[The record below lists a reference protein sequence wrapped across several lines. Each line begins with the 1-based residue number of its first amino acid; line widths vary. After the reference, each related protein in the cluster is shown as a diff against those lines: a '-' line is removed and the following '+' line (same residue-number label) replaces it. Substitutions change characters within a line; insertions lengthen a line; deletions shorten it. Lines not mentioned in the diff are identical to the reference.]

1 MSLRKPRTEWK
12 LAELAEEAGVSPRTV
27 RYYVQRGLLSAPN
40 FRGPDTAYGEEHFI
54 RLKAIRVLQA
64 RFLPLDAIQAE
75 LQRLSLDELR
85 TLAESEP
92 TPAPPPPPLA
102 PSPVAGS
109 HSVAPPAPGRRPT
122 EMNHY
127 QRWELMPGL
136 ELHVSDTA
144 DAKVRALAERV
155 RALIEEAMTKVPAG
169 LMTNSGL
176 QIPLQGVEVT
186 GELLGGHARVR
197 VRQRYRNNE
206 TTPVEAIYTFPLPS
220 DATLSA
226 FTMTCAGRRIEGI
239 VKEREEAFQTYDDAL
254 AAGHGAALLDQE
266 RSNVFTAQVG
276 NLLPSEETVIEV
288 EFLQAVTA
296 EEGSVRWM
304 LPTLVAPR
312 YIPGD
317 TSGDRTGHGTAEPT
331 SSVPDADRISPPI
344 GQVNYGL
351 RMDLLVDLGREV
363 VVESPSHAIALT
375 KESPTRTR
383 VSFSRGEVS
392 LDRDLVLSLR
402 SPDTSAVFTPLVTH
416 RQGDNPG
423 TFALTVVPDLL
434 SLATA
439 VPKQEVIF
447 LVDVSGSMDGDSL
460 PQAKAALRLCL
471 RHLRETDRF
480 NIIAFESN
488 YHSFRPQPVP
498 FTQRTLEDADRWVD
512 ALQANGGTE
521 LLKPLTFAARTAPDG
536 VLVLL
541 TDGQVGNEEQILRAV
556 LAERKTAR
564 VYSFGIGT
572 NVSDAL
578 LRDLARQTRGDVE
591 FIHPGERIDEK
602 VVAQFSRALA
612 PRVTELQV
620 YFDGIEGVELAP
632 AELPVMVDGIPW
644 TLMGRYPRPG
654 FGKVTLRGRSGV
666 EPFAL
671 SVNVHFPH
679 ESDRPAVEKLWAAE
693 RIKGWLDASLTGR
706 RADAMK
712 KRIVE
717 LAVSH
722 QLVTRYTSF
731 VVVEQRTGDRRTSGQ
746 PETRVVPVN
755 APAGWAMFGAQSK
768 DEAAS
773 TGVVARPGA
782 RGGGGY
788 VGGPPAQMPP
798 PGIMVPA
805 SPSPIVV
812 AGAPPP
818 RPSAPAPASAAAP
831 SRSRR
836 EVAAA
841 PEKKK
846 GGILNRLFSEGGSSE
861 AESSKSFSG
870 VMDYLAMDSGAEEEV
885 AMEPAPRKQRE
896 RADSGAE
903 GLLGQQLANGLW
915 AASGA
920 GPEPVRQARATALAL
935 LELLRQGIT
944 SSHALHG
951 AQVKKAVEALL
962 SLAGQLSSAPE
973 VAELALG
980 VAWLVAAGPRTRGR
994 IEQAAKP
1001 WTSLSGRL
1009 GNDTEL
1015 RQHVDALAS
1024 R

>member
-1 MSLRKPRTEWK
+1 
-12 LAELAEEAGVSPRTV
+12 
-27 RYYVQRGLLSAPN
+27 
-40 FRGPDTAYGEEHFI
+40 
-54 RLKAIRVLQA
+54 
-64 RFLPLDAIQAE
+64 
-75 LQRLSLDELR
+75 
-85 TLAESEP
+85 
-92 TPAPPPPPLA
+92 
-102 PSPVAGS
+102 
-109 HSVAPPAPGRRPT
+109 
-122 EMNHY
+122 
-127 QRWELMPGL
+127 
-136 ELHVSDTA
+136 
-144 DAKVRALAERV
+144 
-155 RALIEEAMTKVPAG
+155 MTKVPAG

-176 QIPLQGVEVT
+176 QIPLQGVEIT

-206 TTPVEAIYTFPLPS
+206 PTPVEAIYTFPLPS

-226 FTMTCAGRRIEGI
+226 FSMTCAGRRVEGI

-276 NLLPSEETVIEV
+276 NLLPSEETLIEV

-296 EEGSVRWM
+296 EEGCVRWM

-312 YIPGD
+312 YIPGA
-317 TSGDRTGHGTAEPT
+317 TSGDRTSHGTAEPT

-363 VVESPSHAIALT
+363 VVESPSHAITLT
-375 KESPTRTR
+375 RESPTRTR
-383 VSFSRGEVS
+383 VSFSRGEVA

-416 RQGDNPG
+416 RQGDKPG

-434 SLATA
+434 SHATA
-439 VPKQEVIF
+439 TPKQEVIF

-471 RHLRETDRF
+471 RHLREGDRF
-480 NIIAFESN
+480 NVIAFESS
-488 YHSFRPQPVP
+488 YHSFQPQPVP
-498 FTQRTLEDADRWVD
+498 FTQRMLEDADRWVS
-512 ALQANGGTE
+512 ALQASGGTE
-521 LLKPLTFAARTAPDG
+521 LLGPMEFAARTAPDG

-578 LRDLARQTRGDVE
+578 LRDLAKQTGGDVE

-612 PRVTELQV
+612 PRVTELQATFEGV
-620 YFDGIEGVELAP
+620 EGVELAP
-632 AELPVMVDGIPW
+632 AELPTMVDGIPW
-644 TLMGRYPRPG
+644 TLMGRYPAPG
-654 FGKVTLRGRSGV
+654 FGKVTLRGRSGR

-671 SVNVHFPH
+671 SVNVHFPSD
-679 ESDRPAVEKLWAAE
+679 SDRPAVEKLWAAE
-693 RIKGWLDASLTGR
+693 RIKGWQDASLTGR
-706 RADAMK
+706 RAESMK

-717 LAVSH
+717 LAVAH
-722 QLVTRYTSF
+722 QIVTRYTSF
-731 VVVEQRTGDRRTSGQ
+731 VVVEQRTSERRTSGQ

-755 APAGWAMFGAQSK
+755 APAGWAMFGSK
-768 DEAAS
+768 DKAETVSA
-773 TGVVARPGA
+773 GVVARPGA
-782 RGGGGY
+782 RGGGY
-788 VGGPPAQMPP
+788 VGGASTHLPSGISPPVAPSPFSAP
-798 PGIMVPA
+798 PGAV
-805 SPSPIVV
+805 
-812 AGAPPP
+812 APPP
-818 RPSAPAPASAAAP
+818 PPAPAQAPAPKARRLASASAAAP
-831 SRSRR
+831 
-836 EVAAA
+836 EM
-841 PEKKK
+841 KKQK
-846 GGILNRLFSEGGSSE
+846 GGILSRLFGEGAAREQESAKDAYASYDMAPMDMPE
-861 AESSKSFSG
+861 AA
-870 VMDYLAMDSGAEEEV
+870 D
-885 AMEPAPRKQRE
+885 EPVPQGRRE
-896 RADSGAE
+896 RAHSSVE
-903 GLLGQQLANGLW
+903 SLLGQQLANGLW
-915 AASGA
+915 AGTGE
-920 GPEPVRQARATALAL
+920 GPEPVRQARATAQAL
-935 LELLRQGIT
+935 LELLREGIT

-962 SLAGQLSSAPE
+962 TLASQLSGAPE

-1001 WTSLSGRL
+1001 WTSLTGRL
-1009 GNDTEL
+1009 GNDAEL
-1015 RQHVDALAS
+1015 RQHVDTLAS

>member
-1 MSLRKPRTEWK
+1 
-12 LAELAEEAGVSPRTV
+12 
-27 RYYVQRGLLSAPN
+27 
-40 FRGPDTAYGEEHFI
+40 
-54 RLKAIRVLQA
+54 
-64 RFLPLDAIQAE
+64 
-75 LQRLSLDELR
+75 
-85 TLAESEP
+85 
-92 TPAPPPPPLA
+92 
-102 PSPVAGS
+102 
-109 HSVAPPAPGRRPT
+109 
-122 EMNHY
+122 
-127 QRWELMPGL
+127 
-136 ELHVSDTA
+136 
-144 DAKVRALAERV
+144 
-155 RALIEEAMTKVPAG
+155 MTKVPAG

-206 TTPVEAIYTFPLPS
+206 TSPVEAIYTFPLPS

-226 FTMTCAGRRIEGI
+226 FTMTCAGRRVEGI
-239 VKEREEAFQTYDDAL
+239 VQEREEAFQTYDDAL

-312 YIPGD
+312 YIPGA

-331 SSVPDADRISPPI
+331 ASVPDADRISPPI

-351 RMDLLVDLGREV
+351 RMDLLIDLGREV

-416 RQGDNPG
+416 RQGDKPG

-434 SLATA
+434 SHASA
-439 VPKQEVIF
+439 PPKQEVIF
-447 LVDVSGSMDGDSL
+447 LVDVSGSMDGESL

-471 RHLRETDRF
+471 RHLREGDRF
-480 NIIAFESN
+480 NIIAFESS
-488 YHSFRPQPVP
+488 YTSFQPQPVP
-498 FTQRTLEDADRWVD
+498 FTQRMLEDADRWVS
-512 ALQANGGTE
+512 ALAATGGTE
-521 LLKPLTFAARTAPDG
+521 LLGPMEFAARTAPDG

-541 TDGQVGNEEQILRAV
+541 TDGQVGNEDQILRAV
-556 LAERKTAR
+556 LAGRKTAR

-578 LRDLARQTRGDVE
+578 LRDLARQTGGDVE

-612 PRVTELQV
+612 PRVTELQAT
-620 YFDGIEGVELAP
+620 FEGIEGVELAP
-632 AELPVMVDGIPW
+632 AELPALVDGIPW
-644 TLMGRYPRPG
+644 TLMGRYPTPG
-654 FGKVTLRGRSGV
+654 FGKVTLRGRSGR
-666 EPFAL
+666 EPFVL
-671 SVNVHFPH
+671 SVNVHFPS

-693 RIKGWLDASLTGR
+693 RIKGWQDAGLTGR
-706 RADAMK
+706 RAESMK

-717 LAVSH
+717 LAVAH
-722 QLVTRYTSF
+722 QIVTRYTSF
-731 VVVEQRTGDRRTSGQ
+731 VVVEQRTGDRRASGQ

-755 APAGWAMFGAQSK
+755 APAGWAMFGSK
-768 DEAAS
+768 AKEEAAS
-773 TGVVARPGA
+773 SGVVARPGA
-782 RGGGGY
+782 RGAGGY
-788 VGGPPAQMPP
+788 VGGPPAQMP

-812 AGAPPP
+812 AGAPP
-818 RPSAPAPASAAAP
+818 RPAAPAPASAAAP

-836 EVAAA
+836 DMAAA
-841 PEKKK
+841 PEKQKK

-861 AESSKSFSG
+861 AESAKSAPG
-870 VMDYLAMDSGAEEEV
+870 IMDYLPMDSGTEEE
-885 AMEPAPRKQRE
+885 EFTPRKRRE
-896 RADSGAE
+896 QAHSGAE
-903 GLLGQQLANGLW
+903 ALLGQQLANGLW
-915 AASGA
+915 AGSGTGA
-920 GPEPVRQARATALAL
+920 EPVRQARATALAL
-935 LELLRQGIT
+935 LELLREGIT

-962 SLAGQLSSAPE
+962 TLASQLSSAPE

-1001 WTSLSGRL
+1001 WASLSGRL